1 MIMNGLQ
8 LAYQERR
15 INSIRTEQMAH
26 ALFGGECQIAFKDGK
41 RLEKRCKG
49 CAVIDI
55 IRALPDG
62 WQEAIEVKYF
72 NGCTFRDPYDFACT
86 LRTQLNK
93 QKISMPKKVKQ
104 RVFVLCKGI
113 DADIL
118 KEILVERLTK
128 RIVIDVLEDKYEG

>member
-1 MIMNGLQ
+1 MTYIEMD
-8 LAYQERR
+8 YQERR
-15 INSIRTEQMAH
+15 INGIRAEQLAH
-26 ALFGGECQIAFKDGK
+26 VLFGGECQIAFKDGK
-41 RLEKRCKG
+41 RLEERCKG
-49 CAVIDI
+49 CVVIDI

-72 NGCTFRDPYDFACT
+72 NRCPFRDPYDFAIA

-93 QKISMPKKVKQ
+93 QKISMPQKVKQ

-118 KEILVERLTK
+118 KEILVERLSK
-128 RIVIDVLEDKYEG
+128 RIVIDVLEDEEVQE